1 MTTLPRKSPVAICA
15 PSMVCS
21 VSGGAGWP
29 SCRAP
34 ASASCGIRALTTTV
48 ARRARARPGRL
59 GLERIAGSDAGG
71 PAREDL
77 VALELA
83 VHRQLDEAVQLR
95 ILQHADG
102 QAGTQVGDR
111 AGRVRRI
118 GERALVVVFAAQVQ
132 LQLRRDVRPRLVAQ
146 ADADGGLVAGPVVL
160 AGLVELVL
168 DGGLELAV
176 DEGVEVLADRLVIIG
191 AGDQVGAAGAQLQAG
206 VEQVVGRGVLRQ
218 RAAGER
224 RRLAA
229 GDAAAVGVGAAVTAA
244 RQLDAQ

>member
-29 SCRAP
+29 SCKLP
-34 ASASCGIRALTTTV
+34 ASAGCGRAVQTTAQTR
-48 ARRARARPGRL
+48 AASRARARPGRR
-59 GLERIAGSDAGG
+59 GSERIARSDAGG

-77 VALELA
+77 VAFELA
-83 VHRQLDEAVQLR
+83 IHRQLDETIQLR

-118 GERALVVVFAAQVQ
+118 GECALVVVFAAQVQ

-146 ADADGGLVAGPVVL
+146 ADADG
-160 AGLVELVL
+160 
-168 DGGLELAV
+168 
-176 DEGVEVLADRLVIIG
+176 
-191 AGDQVGAAGAQLQAG
+191 
-206 VEQVVGRGVLRQ
+206 
-218 RAAGER
+218 
-224 RRLAA
+224 
-229 GDAAAVGVGAAVTAA
+229 
-244 RQLDAQ
+244 